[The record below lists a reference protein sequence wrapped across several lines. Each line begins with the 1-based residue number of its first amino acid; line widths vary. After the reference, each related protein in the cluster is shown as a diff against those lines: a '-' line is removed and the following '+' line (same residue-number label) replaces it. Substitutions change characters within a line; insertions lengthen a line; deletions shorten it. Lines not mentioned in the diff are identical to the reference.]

1 MGVNHSL
8 CWNEYSQMSAPGPD
22 PEETSNDFMFSCFID
37 QPPVKQSNRSLNS
50 NRFSKCSF
58 AVNSMDNIQD
68 LCDEEVDGD
77 GRNYTCSASSTSGA
91 SHFRL
96 IGRQTTVHQMMGGG
110 TVAVNV
116 RLVGSCL
123 SGHMRSPAYPCRLFR
138 GSCLTDTWFIL
149 LLAADVILWKR
160 RRVSCGII
168 VVATVAWFLLERS
181 GLSFL
186 SICSDVLLILIALPF
201 LRANYASFRN
211 KPIQTL
217 PELVL
222 SEEMVTNAA
231 ASFRVK
237 INYALLM
244 AHDIT
249 IGKDFRLFFK
259 VVVCLWL
266 LSVIGSVISFLTL
279 AYIGIILFVTVPALY
294 NKYQDHVDRFAGLIH
309 RQFSNH
315 YKIVDENVISRF
327 PRSFS
332 KDKDS

>member
-1 MGVNHSL
+1 M
-8 CWNEYSQMSAPGPD
+8 Q
-22 PEETSNDFMFSCFID
+22 
-37 QPPVKQSNRSLNS
+37 
-50 NRFSKCSF
+50 
-58 AVNSMDNIQD
+58 
-68 LCDEEVDGD
+68 
-77 GRNYTCSASSTSGA
+77 
-91 SHFRL
+91 
-96 IGRQTTVHQMMGGG
+96 
-110 TVAVNV
+110 
-116 RLVGSCL
+116 
-123 SGHMRSPAYPCRLFR
+123 RSPAYPCCLFR

-168 VVATVAWFLLERS
+168 VVATVAWFLLEQS

-211 KPIQTL
+211 KYNSSTFYNQQLQISYSFNVETLTIVVFFLRRPIKTL

-259 VVVCLWL
+259 VSESQLYL
-266 LSVIGSVISFLTL
+266 YEITL
-279 AYIGIILFVTVPALY
+279 
-294 NKYQDHVDRFAGLIH
+294 
-309 RQFSNH
+309 
-315 YKIVDENVISRF
+315 
-327 PRSFS
+327 
-332 KDKDS
+332 